1 MRAGMVSEAMTK
13 LRGVALTL
21 IFGGIAAALVP
32 AFGLAGAPEVPVVGQ
47 PVAAVATTT
56 ETETAAEDAATQN
69 AEQQKPTETA
79 TPTTQGKQ
87 GPDINERKKQANDE
101 LRQNKLVVG
110 GAAFVLLLIVI
121 AGRRMRKKRKSG
133 S

>member
-1 MRAGMVSEAMTK
+1 MTK

-21 IFGGIAAALVP
+21 VFGGITAALVP

-56 ETETAAEDAATQN
+56 DTTAASDKAQAEKAKQD
-69 AEQQKPTETA
+69 AEQQEPAKTA
-79 TPTTQGKQ
+79 TPTTQGNQK
-87 GPDINERKKQANDE
+87 PNINERKKQANDE

-110 GAAFVLLLIVI
+110 GSAFVLLLIVI
-121 AGRRMRKKRKSG
+121 AGRRARSKRKRPG

>member
-1 MRAGMVSEAMTK
+1 MTK

-21 IFGGIAAALVP
+21 VFGGIAAALVP
-32 AFGLAGAPEVPVVGQ
+32 AFGVAGPTQVSVVGQ

-56 ETETAAEDAATQN
+56 DTKAAKPDKA
-69 AEQQKPTETA
+69 QQAKE
-79 TPTTQGKQ
+79 TTQQRKQ
-87 GPDINERKKQANDE
+87 PTASPSRTAQGDGPNINERKKQANDE

-110 GAAFVLLLIVI
+110 GVAVVLLLIVLW
-121 AGRRMRKKRKSG
+121 GRRVRSKRRNPG

>member
-1 MRAGMVSEAMTK
+1 MTK

-56 ETETAAEDAATQN
+56 DTKAAPQDAAKQNADAAKQN
-69 AEQQKPTETA
+69 AEQQKPTATA

-87 GPDINERKKQANDE
+87 GSNINERKKQANDE

-121 AGRRMRKKRKSG
+121 AGRRMRKKRSG
-133 S
+133 ED